1 MTRLQAV
8 WHTASIHPARDA
20 AGTRVPLISVPDS
33 PLSGGGGRGGRLK
46 IEEGP
51 SGSRYLWA
59 AQASTPGRGL
69 QLPGSR
75 RRLPRG
81 WPWRL
86 RRGGR
91 PCGSHADRRPPGRG
105 PPALSSRPAAGLQP
119 PSPRRPHTA
128 ASGAPITCSG
138 ASKSGLVFRA
148 PRSAGRDGG
157 HQDRGAGLTV
167 DAAAAGGDRRDPR
180 SLFRALP
187 PSVVFFLSFSIF
199 KTKM

>member
-1 MTRLQAV
+1 MATHNAAFMTRLQAV

-51 SGSRYLWA
+51 SGGRYLWA

-86 RRGGR
+86 RREGGPAGHTR
-91 PCGSHADRRPPGRG
+91 TDGL
-105 PPALSSRPAAGLQP
+105 PALSSRPAAGLQP

-138 ASKSGLVFRA
+138 ASKSCLVFRA
-148 PRSAGRDGG
+148 PRRAGRDGG
-157 HQDRGAGLTV
+157 HQDVGQA
-167 DAAAAGGDRRDPR
+167 
-180 SLFRALP
+180 
-187 PSVVFFLSFSIF
+187 
-199 KTKM
+199 